1 MYGLHLDFHTCI
13 KMVYLIITQQITDM
27 AINPH
32 EIGFSSHVDWDIQHP
47 SERWCWNLQ
56 KSHQSR
62 LCKRKICSWTLAC
75 RSASHIWL
83 TPQWIGTWPLHDQE
97 MAGKKKSPNGSHGW
111 VCRNSAVKQLG
122 SLGNIR
128 RIRYLSTVEPQKK
141 TASICLKHWSAIN

>member
-32 EIGFSSHVDWDIQHP
+32 EIRFSSHVDWDIQHP

-97 MAGKKKSPNGSHGW
+97 MAGKKNPQMEVMDGSAGTPLS
-111 VCRNSAVKQLG
+111 NSSEVWETSAESGIFQQW
-122 SLGNIR
+122 S
-128 RIRYLSTVEPQKK
+128 PQKK
-141 TASICLKHWSAIN
+141 LPAFAWNTEVP